1 MRLSKVLLAHT
12 GGTIGMRRGERGY
25 APSPGH
31 LAELLRGMPELD
43 DPAIPEF
50 ELLEFDPLLDSA
62 DMVPADWERIAN
74 RIAERYPHVDGVVVL
89 HGTDTMAFTASAL
102 SYLLE
107 GLAKPVIVTGS
118 QLPLAEARSDAREN
132 LIAALQLAARNDLHE
147 VCIYFNGKLLRGN
160 RSTKVSA
167 SGYDAFDS
175 PNEAPLGSVG
185 VDVTLRPGAARPPQ
199 TGPLRVH
206 PVRDVT
212 VAALRLFPGI
222 RGELLRNV
230 LQPPVQGV
238 VLETYGAGN
247 APTRDVGLLEA
258 VREATTRGVVVVNC
272 TQCLHGRVDMRGY
285 ATGAA
290 LLEAGVVSG
299 ADMTP
304 EAALSKLIWLL
315 SSDLPRA
322 EVARRMQQD
331 TRGEL
336 TTAP

>member
-1 MRLSKVLLAHT
+1 
-12 GGTIGMRRGERGY
+12 MRRGERGY

-31 LAELLRGMPELD
+31 LAELLNAMPELAD
-43 DPAIPEF
+43 AAMPEL

-62 DMVPADWERIAN
+62 DMVPADWERIASS
-74 RIAERYPHVDGVVVL
+74 IAERYPHVDGVVVL

-102 SYLLE
+102 SFLLD
-107 GLAKPVIVTGS
+107 GLAKPVVVTGS
-118 QLPLAEARSDAREN
+118 QLPLVEVRSDAREN
-132 LIAALQLAARNDLHE
+132 LFAALQLAARDDLHE
-147 VCIYFNGKLLRGN
+147 VCVYFNGKLLRGN

-185 VDVTLRPGAARPPQ
+185 VDVTLRSGAARPPQ
-199 TGPLRVH
+199 AGPLRVH

-222 RGELLRNV
+222 RAELLHNV

-247 APTRDVGLLEA
+247 APTREPALLEA
-258 VREATTRGVVVVNC
+258 VHDATARGVVVVNC
-272 TQCLHGRVDMRGY
+272 TQCLHGRVDMSGY

-290 LLEAGVVSG
+290 LLDAGVVSG

-315 SSDLPRA
+315 SSDLPRS
-322 EVARRMQQD
+322 EVARLMQQD
-331 TRGEL
+331 VRGEL
-336 TTAP
+336 TPGP

>member
-1 MRLSKVLLAHT
+1 
-12 GGTIGMRRGERGY
+12 
-25 APSPGH
+25 
-31 LAELLRGMPELD
+31 MPELAD
-43 DPAIPEF
+43 AAMPEI

-62 DMVPADWERIAN
+62 DMVPADWERIATS
-74 RIAERYPHVDGVVVL
+74 IAERYPEVDGVVVL

-102 SYLLE
+102 SFLLD
-107 GLAKPVIVTGS
+107 GLAKPVVVTGS
-118 QLPLAEARSDAREN
+118 QLPLVEVRSDAREN
-132 LIAALQLAARNDLHE
+132 LFAALQLAARDDLHE
-147 VCIYFNGKLLRGN
+147 VCVYFNGKLLRGN

-185 VDVTLRPGAARPPQ
+185 VDVTLRSGAARPPQ
-199 TGPLRVH
+199 SGPLRVH

-222 RGELLRNV
+222 RAELLHNV

-247 APTRDVGLLEA
+247 APTREPALLDA
-258 VREATTRGVVVVNC
+258 VREATARGVVVVNC
-272 TQCLHGRVDMRGY
+272 TQCLHGRVDMSGY

-290 LLEAGVVSG
+290 LLDAGVVSG

-331 TRGEL
+331 VRGEL
-336 TTAP
+336 TLAP

>member
-1 MRLSKVLLAHT
+1 VTRPKVLLAHT

-31 LAELLRGMPELD
+31 LAELLGAMPELAD
-43 DPAIPEF
+43 AAMPEI

-62 DMVPADWERIAN
+62 DMVPADWERIATS
-74 RIAERYPHVDGVVVL
+74 IAERYPDVDGVAVL

-102 SYLLE
+102 SFLLD

-118 QLPLAEARSDAREN
+118 QLPLVEVRSDAREN
-132 LIAALQLAARNDLHE
+132 LFAALQLAARDDLHE
-147 VCIYFNGKLLRGN
+147 VCVYFNGKLLRGN

-185 VDVTLRPGAARPPQ
+185 VEVTLRPGAARPPQ
-199 TGPLRVH
+199 GGALRVH

-222 RGELLRNV
+222 RAELLHNV

-247 APTRDVGLLEA
+247 APTREPALLDA
-258 VREATTRGVVVVNC
+258 VREATARGVVVVNC
-272 TQCLHGRVDMRGY
+272 TQCLHGRVDMSGY
-285 ATGAA
+285 ATGVA
-290 LLEAGVVSG
+290 LLDAGVVSG

-315 SSDLPRA
+315 SSDLPRS

-331 TRGEL
+331 VRGEL
-336 TTAP
+336 TPAP